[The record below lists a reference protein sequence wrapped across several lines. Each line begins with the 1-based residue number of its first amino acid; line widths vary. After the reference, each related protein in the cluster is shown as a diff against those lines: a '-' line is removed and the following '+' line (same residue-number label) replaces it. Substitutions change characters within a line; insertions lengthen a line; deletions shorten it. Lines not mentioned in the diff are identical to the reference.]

1 MAKKILS
8 VFIACCM
15 IAAFIP
21 AGARA
26 ADQKAVLENIILSLQ
41 ADLQAADPAAELDPI
56 TSNTM
61 LLLDRLQTA
70 LQNND
75 AAGLTGIVED
85 YAASIEPM
93 QDNQT
98 NITCLLPMLISVF
111 GSTTTM
117 LTTVSGG
124 GETAC
129 ILVKLTNSI
138 ADIISAVQTYK
149 ICNIDNSATPDETL
163 RAEIVQ
169 RQVMVKTYNFITS
182 ALYLGFCVEERDFMD
197 YLSLFFDFIGIFPK
211 EETEAAAL

>member
-1 MAKKILS
+1 MGKRIFS

-26 ADQKAVLENIILSLQ
+26 ADQTQVLENIILSLQ
-41 ADLQAADPAAELDPI
+41 ADLQAADPDGELDPL
-56 TSNTM
+56 TANTM
-61 LLLDRLQTA
+61 ILLDRLHGA
-70 LQNND
+70 LKNND
-75 AAGLTGIVED
+75 AAGLTGMVED

-98 NITCLLPMLISVF
+98 SLTCTLPLLISIF

-117 LTTVSGG
+117 LTTVSSG

-129 ILVKLTNSI
+129 IIIKLTNSV

-169 RQVMVKTYNFITS
+169 RQVIVKTYNFISS
-182 ALYLGFCVEERDFMD
+182 ALYLGFCEQERTFMD
-197 YLSLFFDFIGIFPK
+197 YVSLFFDFIGIFPK